1 MNAANSLILCLT
13 KQDMNSWWLRRGV
26 FKLSY
31 CSESGNVGH
40 SDLRGIGIIVSSSSW
55 SLAMASFKWLF
66 DSDFGTTRKASATG
80 SGLAVSFAVLP
91 PILRIGIRF
100 SNFSWPDWAKVG
112 FFFTQKSCLNHLS
125 PSLSYTSS
133 IHWLLRVQQLVQ
145 EIYLGNHFRRDK
157 LRSSRSVI
165 KLF

>member
-55 SLAMASFKWLF
+55 SLAIASFKWLF
-66 DSDFGTTRKASATG
+66 NSDFGTTRKASATG

-112 FFFTQKSCLNHLS
+112 FFFYTKKLLESLIPLFVLYLIHPLIA
-125 PSLSYTSS
+125 PSSTTCARN
-133 IHWLLRVQQLVQ
+133 LLGESFSKRQTAFLKVS
-145 EIYLGNHFRRDK
+145 H
-157 LRSSRSVI
+157 
-165 KLF
+165 